1 MTDTAPRFIQIV
13 NGSVFYDAVKT
24 AVLDQLDRDFVG
36 IEDNTKKAEKCKEI
50 FKHSMN
56 FTFEDWIQQ
65 TNPDMV

>member
-36 IEDNTKKAEKCKEI
+36 IEDNTKKGGK
-50 FKHSMN
+50 MQRN
-56 FTFEDWIQQ
+56 FQALHELHL
-65 TNPDMV
+65 